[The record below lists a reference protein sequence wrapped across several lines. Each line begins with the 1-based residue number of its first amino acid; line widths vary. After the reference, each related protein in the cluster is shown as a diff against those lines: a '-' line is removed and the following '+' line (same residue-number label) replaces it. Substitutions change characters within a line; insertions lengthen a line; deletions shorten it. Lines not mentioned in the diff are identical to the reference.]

1 MQAWLAL
8 IVALVLNALANVLM
22 KVGANQG
29 GSQSPDAHIGEKIA
43 GFLNW
48 PTLLAIACF
57 AANILVYRRA
67 LESFKVSVAYPIMV
81 STGLLLVTLAAVA
94 IPALNERVGPVQIIG
109 MVLIAA
115 GVWLVARS

>member
-1 MQAWLAL
+1 MAEAC
-8 IVALVLNALANVLM
+8 
-22 KVGANQG
+22 G
-29 GSQSPDAHIGEKIA
+29 IA
-43 GFLNW
+43 RLKSRF
-48 PTLLAIACF
+48 PSSAKAIACF
-57 AANILVYRRA
+57 AANVLVYRRA

-109 MVLIAA
+109 MVLTAA